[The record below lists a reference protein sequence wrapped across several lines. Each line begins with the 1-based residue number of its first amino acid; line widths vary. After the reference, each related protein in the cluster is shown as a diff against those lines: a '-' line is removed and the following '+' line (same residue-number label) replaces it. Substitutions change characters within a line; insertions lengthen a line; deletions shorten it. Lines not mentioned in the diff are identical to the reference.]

1 MIDTDELVSNLV
13 EAGRDTEPRL
23 AVRDVLEAAVHA
35 PGSPSEPLGKPE
47 GGWLE
52 VLYRA
57 PDFTVLNVVWPP
69 LINLFPHDHRMWAA
83 IAIYQGQEDN
93 TLYRRQAGEIVASGG
108 KEMRS
113 GDVLLLGD
121 DVIHSVVNP
130 VRQYTGAIHVYG
142 GDFIE
147 TPRSQW
153 NAETL
158 VEEPYD
164 LRVVQ
169 HQFDAALRAFEQSS
183 S

>member
-1 MIDTDELVSNLV
+1 VFATDELVSRLV
-13 EAGRDTEPRL
+13 AAGGESEPRL
-23 AVRDVLEAAVHA
+23 AVRDVLEEAVGTPGA
-35 PGSPSEPLGKPE
+35 PPVMGKPE
-47 GGWLE
+47 GGWLD
-52 VLYRA
+52 VLYRT

-93 TLYRRQAGEIVASGG
+93 TLYRRQGGEIVAAGG

-113 GDVLLLGD
+113 GDVMLLGD

-142 GDFIE
+142 GDFID

-153 NAETL
+153 NAATL

-169 HQFDAALRAFEQSS
+169 QQFDAALAAFEQPPS
-183 S
+183 